1 MKLTKSKLKEM
12 IQEELLKETSQ
23 YEILDVADQSEK
35 LGNVFKKWAHGMSSQ
50 YDSKTNRL
58 IGKAL
63 KEYNAYFAT
72 LKKVFKEVG

>member
-1 MKLTKSKLKEM
+1 M

-23 YEILDVADQSEK
+23 YEILDVADRSEE

>member
-1 MKLTKSKLKEM
+1 MKLTKLKLKE
-12 IQEELLKETSQ
+12 IIREELLKEDQ
-23 YEILDVADQSEK
+23 YEILDVADQSEELGK
-35 LGNVFKKWAHGMSSQ
+35 LFKTWAHSVSPQ